1 MPPTVVSLDPHNSCG
16 RKWKDELKANGFA
29 IIETHVVSEMASHP
43 EARLAIVCADN
54 SGDFSLGS
62 VFQIRKWNRNL
73 PVILLVSE
81 GSEKLAVAA
90 LRARVDDYFHIPAE
104 TEAFLKAVRA
114 KAGSPNP
121 APENSLIGSSH
132 AMQQAK
138 ARLAR
143 AAAANSSVLITGE
156 TGTGKEM
163 AASLIHQLS
172 ERSAGPFVCVNCA
185 AIPDALIESELFGYE
200 RGAFTGASMKKSG
213 WLEAAHQ
220 GTLFLDEVGDLS
232 SVAQAKLLRVI
243 ENKSYYRLG
252 GHVSISPNVRFVAA
266 THRNLEQMTA
276 DGGFRQDLF
285 YRLNVARVH
294 LPPLRERLED
304 IPLLL
309 HHYIREFPS
318 RAGDLEFTDEVWQCL
333 MAHDWPGN
341 VRELKNVLESLAMNA
356 EESTVRRSDLP
367 PAVRGKAGETPPGEQ
382 GERDQILA
390 ALLCTKWNKS
400 KAAQQLRWSR
410 MTLYRKLSTYRLV
423 EPSSGNRR

>member
-1 MPPTVVSLDPHNSCG
+1 MRHAVVCLDPHNSCG
-16 RKWKDELKANGFA
+16 QSWKEELKANGFA
-29 IIETHVVSEMASHP
+29 LIETRAISEVISHP
-43 EARLAIVCADN
+43 EARIAIICAEDN
-54 SGDFSLGS
+54 TGSSLSS
-62 VFQIRKWNRNL
+62 VSQLRQLNRNI
-73 PVILLVSE
+73 PVILLVRE
-81 GSEKLAVAA
+81 GSEELAVAA

-104 TEAFLKAVRA
+104 TGSFLKAVQA
-114 KAGSPNP
+114 KTAAPRTG
-121 APENSLIGSSH
+121 PENTLIGTSA
-132 AMQQAK
+132 AMQQTK

-143 AAAANSSVLITGE
+143 VSVSNSSVLITGE

-163 AASLIHQLS
+163 AASLIHYFS
-172 ERSAGPFVCVNCA
+172 NRSAGPFVCVNCA

-213 WLEAAHQ
+213 WLETAHR

-232 SVAQAKLLRVI
+232 PMAQAKLLRVI

-252 GHVSISPNVRFVAA
+252 GHVSIAPDVRFIAA
-266 THRNLEQMTA
+266 THRNLEQMTT
-276 DGGFRQDLF
+276 DGGFRQDLY

-309 HHYIREFPS
+309 HHYIQEFTTRS
-318 RAGDLEFTDEVWQCL
+318 GDLEFTDEVWQCL

-341 VRELKNVLESLAMNA
+341 VRELKNILESLAMNA
-356 EESTVRRSDLP
+356 EERTVRRSDLP
-367 PAVRGKAGETPPGEQ
+367 AAIRGKSSDNPSAERS
-382 GERDQILA
+382 ERDQILA

-423 EPSSGNRR
+423 APPPAKSH